1 MANATTLSSSDALH
15 DSRREEGPYPK
26 TYRLTTRAVF
36 LFVAIGG
43 AIIFCG
49 LLALRFSLHQLITQG
64 DSNFLSAFR
73 LAAVCIPFIGLGVW
87 FSGTALVYR
96 LTISKDSIEQRYLF
110 RNKRFFLSEIAG
122 KKVYPA
128 SPVRTVVIYPVDR
141 GMLPM
146 KIEMLFKHAEGLDEW
161 IGLIPDLGSP
171 PDEWRKHLKYMQMVR
186 TVSLS
191 FTMGIPICY
200 LLVQLARRHLEF

>member
-1 MANATTLSSSDALH
+1 
-15 DSRREEGPYPK
+15 
-26 TYRLTTRAVF
+26 
-36 LFVAIGG
+36 
-43 AIIFCG
+43 
-49 LLALRFSLHQLITQG
+49 
-64 DSNFLSAFR
+64 
-73 LAAVCIPFIGLGVW
+73 
-87 FSGTALVYR
+87 
-96 LTISKDSIEQRYLF
+96 
-110 RNKRFFLSEIAG
+110 
-122 KKVYPA
+122 
-128 SPVRTVVIYPVDR
+128 
-141 GMLPM
+141 M